1 AWCAGTVLLVGMLKA
16 IEQNCESFANQVM
29 DLEGYECLGDL
40 PDWSFVDRCPTP
52 SGKGQIHCKQDNE
65 AFVRWVAML
74 SQDMD
79 RWLQKLRGPTAQETG
94 GHGNQ
99 KAEPAAVIKSSPLPS
114 LVRPST
120 DFCPRSLS
128 GPLKD

>member
-1 AWCAGTVLLVGMLKA
+1 QQGLDP
-16 IEQNCESFANQVM
+16 S
-29 DLEGYECLGDL
+29 LEGYECLGDL

-79 RWLQKLRGPTAQETG
+79 RWLQKCEVQQHKKQEATETKRQ
-94 GHGNQ
+94 NQ
-99 KAEPAAVIKSSPLPS
+99 LQPS
-114 LVRPST
+114 IN
-120 DFCPRSLS
+120 
-128 GPLKD
+128 